1 MRSFSMSSKI
11 ASGQKFEI
19 TFLTFTF
26 AMFALG
32 LNSLMAGDS
41 DPTAL
46 ILGGLCLGIFI
57 YIRNNK

>member
-1 MRSFSMSSKI
+1 MSSNI
-11 ASGQKFEI
+11 NSGKKFEI
-19 TFLTFTF
+19 TFLSFTF

-32 LNSLMAGDS
+32 LNSLMAGGR

-46 ILGGLCLGIFI
+46 MLGVLCLGIFI

>member
-1 MRSFSMSSKI
+1 MGKNL
-11 ASGQKFEI
+11 KLLFEI

-32 LNSLMAGDS
+32 LNSLMAGSS

>member
-1 MRSFSMSSKI
+1 MGKNL
-11 ASGQKFEI
+11 KLLFEI

-57 YIRNNK
+57 YIRNDKRI

>member
-1 MRSFSMSSKI
+1 MGKSLKLL
-11 ASGQKFEI
+11 FEI
-19 TFLTFTF
+19 TFLSFTF

-32 LNSLMAGDS
+32 LNSLMAGGR

-46 ILGGLCLGIFI
+46 MLGVLCLGIFI